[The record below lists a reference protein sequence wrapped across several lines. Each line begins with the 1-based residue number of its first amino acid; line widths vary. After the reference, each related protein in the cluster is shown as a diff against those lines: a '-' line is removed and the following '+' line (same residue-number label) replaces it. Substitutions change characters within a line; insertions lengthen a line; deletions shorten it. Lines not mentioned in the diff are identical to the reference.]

1 MEPVSIAEGAE
12 ERQTTNRA
20 VSETCPN
27 CGAEVLGSYCHQCGQ
42 EHTVRVRP
50 LRGLLTDALGDL
62 FSFDNRL
69 FRTLKLLLFRPGFL
83 TIEYLKGRRAPYVP
97 PFRLYLIVSIVYFS
111 IASLLGTESF
121 FFLNVE
127 DSNEQA
133 FRYIELLP
141 KLMFLILPGFALLLK
156 GLYFRTRRLY
166 VEHLIFALHYHAL
179 SFLALTFHNILQAV
193 AESIITAKGFSVLL
207 IPFLVVDLPIQLA
220 VPVYLYLALRN
231 VYRQG
236 RGVTLVKTPLL
247 LVGYLVLLAA
257 VGVAMI
263 QWVQIVR

>member
-156 GLYFRTRRLY
+156 GSRQLKTLLPVAGIHESPPAPRPTHPCPRSNARRPRPEKHERRAQRSY
-166 VEHLIFALHYHAL
+166 
-179 SFLALTFHNILQAV
+179 ST
-193 AESIITAKGFSVLL
+193 
-207 IPFLVVDLPIQLA
+207 LPHRWI
-220 VPVYLYLALRN
+220 
-231 VYRQG
+231 
-236 RGVTLVKTPLL
+236 
-247 LVGYLVLLAA
+247 
-257 VGVAMI
+257 
-263 QWVQIVR
+263 